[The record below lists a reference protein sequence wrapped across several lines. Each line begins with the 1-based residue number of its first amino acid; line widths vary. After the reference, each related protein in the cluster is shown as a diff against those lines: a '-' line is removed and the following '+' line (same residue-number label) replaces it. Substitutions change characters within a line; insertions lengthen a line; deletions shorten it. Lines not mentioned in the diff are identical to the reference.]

1 MNWQKS
7 IKIPGK
13 HRISTHAYGAA
24 IVIAIAT
31 LLSACGGDSVGKG
44 TPREGNETPAGLLDA
59 DQKAFQTELW
69 QPLLLPNCGGCHK
82 SGGAGTGSFA
92 DRLDFPQ
99 SYIDANARVNKTN
112 VSSSLIVARVASGH
126 NCWTDC
132 TDAAAQLEAGINAWV
147 NPDPDELDL
156 NNSDTQDPVDLT
168 AQLNPPPPDI
178 DPTAEALVLDV
189 EDATQQAG
197 FEANVYNPIL
207 RVYCSNCHSDDA
219 LAAQKQQPYFAD
231 TDPDVAYTAI
241 VENRKVDINTPT
253 NSRIYLRLAQDSHN
267 CWTNC
272 TSNAAQMAAAITAW
286 RDGLPT
292 PTTYV
297 DGDNAGTG
305 ETAPFSKGLSLVP
318 GQAIVV
324 SGGTRYERNLVA
336 KWEFKDA
343 DENPDATVISDTSN
357 VLPLINLNVVG
368 NNVDTDVNN
377 DWSWR
382 SGWGIQFGR
391 DAYARAQS
399 VEDSQKIYDLI
410 VPRNEYSVEMW
421 VIPDNVTQE
430 GPAVMASYSGS
441 NNSRNFAI
449 GQTLYS
455 YDFLNRNTASG
466 LGSTPTFEGQPT
478 LLTNPDD
485 EDLQATQQHVV
496 LTYDPVNGR
505 VVYINGVPTNS
516 NGDDEDGVL
525 GGSLNEWDDTFM
537 FSLGAE
543 QDGTNPW
550 AGTIRFAAL
559 YNRALSQEQVQQNFD
574 AGVGQK
580 FNMLFKVGHLT
591 AAIPD
596 ESYVWFEVSEFDNYS
611 YLFSFPRFVVL
622 TDTPSP
628 ANFSMQIQ
636 GMRIGVNGK
645 EAPVG
650 QAFLHMDK
658 TITFPDDTAAT
669 GYYDLIGRVANVAVD
684 GVLTSVP
691 ESATGTIISK
701 QNGVELD
708 QFYLTF
714 KKLADVD
721 ESAAKSAETSFPP
734 QTGDVPY
741 PAPDSGLEAI
751 DGVRMFE
758 ELNAMMAEVT
768 GVPPDTQIDPP
779 TITDTVHDVFREIEQ
794 ALPSNPSLDGFLAS
808 HQMSVSRLAMSY
820 CAALVR
826 VPSLRDA
833 FFNVGGNFEFDQA
846 PAVAFSTTAKQD
858 IIVDSLYDKVLLNNV
873 DKQLSKAEV
882 RAVLFGSG
890 SLHEQL
896 VASCGGSCNAQRTR
910 EIVTSMCIT
919 VLGSAGATV
928 Q

>member
-1 MNWQKS
+1 MNWQNS
-7 IKIPGK
+7 ITIPGK
-13 HRISTHAYGAA
+13 QHFSKHAISALV
-24 IVIAIAT
+24 VIAIT
-31 LLSACGGDSVGKG
+31 TVLSACGGDSVGTG
-44 TPREGNETPAGLLDA
+44 SPRENTGPAAGLLDA

-82 SGGAGTGSFA
+82 AGGAGIGSFA
-92 DRLDFPQ
+92 DRLNFAQ
-99 SYIDANARVNKTN
+99 SYTDANARVNKTT
-112 VSSSLIVARVASGH
+112 VASSLIVTRVAGGH

-132 TDAAAQLEAGINAWV
+132 TDAAAQLEAGISAWV
-147 NPDPDELDL
+147 SPDPDEQDAD
-156 NNSDTQDPVDLT
+156 NSDTQDPVDLT
-168 AQLNPPPPDI
+168 AQLSPPPPDL

-189 EDATQQAG
+189 DDTTQQAG
-197 FEANVYNPIL
+197 FVANVYNPIL
-207 RVYCSNCHSDDA
+207 SVYCSNCHSNDA
-219 LAAQKQQPYFAD
+219 LDAQKQQPYFAD

-241 VENRKVDINTPT
+241 VENRKVDINNPG

-272 TSNAAQMAAAITAW
+272 TTDANTMLAAITAW

-297 DGDNAGTG
+297 DGDNAATG
-305 ETAPFSKGLSLVP
+305 ETAPFSKGLSLLP

-343 DENPDATVISDTSN
+343 DEVSPDTTVARDTSN
-357 VLPLINLNVVG
+357 VLPLIDLNIVG
-368 NNVDTDVNN
+368 DFT
-377 DWSWR
+377 WR
-382 SGWGIQFGR
+382 SGWGVQLTR

-410 VPRNEYSVEMW
+410 VPRNEYSIEMW

-430 GPAVMASYSGS
+430 GPAVIASYSGS
-441 NNSRNFAI
+441 GDSRNFAI

-455 YDFLNRNTASG
+455 YEFLNRNTASG
-466 LGSTPTFEGQPT
+466 LGGTQTFEGQPT

-496 LTYDPVNGR
+496 LTYDPANGR
-505 VVYINGVPTNS
+505 VVYIDGVPTNS
-516 NGDDEDGVL
+516 NGDDTDGIL
-525 GGSLNEWDDTFM
+525 GGTLNEWDDTFM

-611 YLFSFPRFVVL
+611 YLFSYPRFVVL

-628 ANFSMQIQ
+628 ANFSLVIQ

-645 EAPVG
+645 EAPAG
-650 QAFLHMDK
+650 QSFLHMDK

-669 GYYDLIGRVANVAVD
+669 GYYDLVARVPNVAVD

-691 ESATGTIISK
+691 ESATGTIIAK
-701 QNGVELD
+701 QNGAELD

-734 QTGDVPY
+734 PAPNDDIPY
-741 PAPDSGLEAI
+741 PPAESGLAAV

-758 ELNAMMAEVT
+758 EINAMMAEVT
-768 GVPPDTQIDPP
+768 GVPADTQIDPP
-779 TITDTVHDVFREIEQ
+779 QITDTVHDVFREIEQ
-794 ALPSNPSLDGFLAS
+794 ALPSSPSLDGFLAS
-808 HQMSVSRLAMSY
+808 HQMSISRLAMSY

-833 FFNVGGNFEFDQA
+833 FFDVGGSFEFDQ
-846 PAVAFSTTAKQD
+846 PPSVAFSTTAKQD
-858 IIVDSLYDKVLLNNV
+858 IIVDSLYDKTFMNSVEQ
-873 DKQLSKAEV
+873 QLSKTEV

-896 VASCGGSCNAQRTR
+896 LSSCGGSCDAQRTR

-928 Q
+928 K